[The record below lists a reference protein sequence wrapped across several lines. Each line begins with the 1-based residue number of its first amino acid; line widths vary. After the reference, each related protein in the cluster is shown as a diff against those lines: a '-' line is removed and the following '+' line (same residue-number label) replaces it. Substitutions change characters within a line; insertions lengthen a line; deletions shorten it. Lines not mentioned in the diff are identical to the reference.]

1 MTNTNERFDASV
13 VITDLET
20 YTVTSTADVPAH
32 LAENW
37 THEDMAQW
45 AVENDDATV
54 GRRAVVEDTEEPDVF
69 GERGESYTLYYRAG
83 ARFQVALT
91 VTYWERRFT
100 VKSLGDGTAE
110 FVTEEAAMRW
120 AEFAQRGPGD
130 NEATVTLGT
139 TEVVV

>member
-1 MTNTNERFDASV
+1 MTDSTMRFDASA

-32 LAENW
+32 LAKNW

-54 GRRAVVEDTEEPDVF
+54 GRRAVVEDTEEPDAF

-100 VKSLGDGTAE
+100 VKHHGDTDVFHDEDVAQSFAYYSGPDAELGI
-110 FVTEEAAMRW
+110 
-120 AEFAQRGPGD
+120 
-130 NEATVTLGT
+130 

>member
-20 YTVTSTADVPAH
+20 GNVTSTADVPEH

-37 THEDMAQW
+37 THEDMANW

-91 VTYWERRFT
+91 VAYHERRFT
-100 VKSLGDGTAE
+100 VKSLSDGTTTFA
-110 FVTEEAAMRW
+110 TEAAAQQW
-120 AEFAQRGPGD
+120 ARMLTAGPHG
-130 NEATVTLGT
+130 NEATVSLGV